1 MSGDQRPPKKTDLSR
16 SGYQSGGVNRKAI
29 RVGKQKTNNIMKK
42 ISLLI
47 VAAFLLLGSANAQKS
62 MFQKGTQ
69 LFKVGVG
76 YVEVG
81 FPLEVSYEKGFK
93 DDFAGIKGLNIGLGG
108 YLAYFGYSEDLS
120 FTSGTSN
127 VNYSWKYTNIV
138 IGGRAIGHYS
148 FIDNFDTY
156 FGVMLGYTVGKST
169 FDGPSEIEDYIGES
183 PAVGAFTYSGVVG
196 VRYEFNPKMGV
207 YVEAGYGVANITA
220 GLAVKF

>member
-1 MSGDQRPPKKTDLSR
+1 
-16 SGYQSGGVNRKAI
+16 
-29 RVGKQKTNNIMKK
+29 MKK

-76 YVEVG
+76 YVAEG

-93 DDFAGIKGLNIGLGG
+93 TDLAGVKGLNLGLGG
-108 YLAYFGYSEDLS
+108 YLGYYGFTEDFSNLAGDYS
-120 FTSGTSN
+120 F
-127 VNYSWKYTNIV
+127 KYTYIIV
-138 IGGRAIGHYS
+138 GGRAIAHYQ
-148 FIDNFDTY
+148 FIENFDTY
-156 FGVMLGYTVGKST
+156 FGVMLGYNIASVSY
-169 FDGPSEIEDYIGES
+169 DGPGSLDVPSAG
-183 PAVGAFTYSGVVG
+183 GFTYSGVVG

-207 YVEAGYGVANITA
+207 YVEAGYGVANVTA